1 MSNPKKMFRKTLSTQ
16 LAEML
21 ETAIQEEE
29 WKVGEKMPSEPELAE
44 MYGVSRNT
52 VREAVHYLAISGLIE
67 VRQGD
72 GTYVR
77 NKTALDATL
86 AKRLEKEEVKH
97 IMEVRQLIEPAV
109 SAMAAERKTPDES
122 RRLAELHDLMLKSFQ
137 EKRQDYLERD
147 AAFHVQIGIMSHNPL
162 LCDLYKAI
170 ISRYPEVFK
179 KGFLSFMEN
188 DDLEIYLHRDLLD
201 AIIEGDAAAAR
212 ELTVRMLEHEAKD
225 FLEAEAIRRP

>member
-1 MSNPKKMFRKTLSTQ
+1 MFRKTLSTQ

-86 AKRLEKEEVKH
+86 AKRLEK
-97 IMEVRQLIEPAV
+97 
-109 SAMAAERKTPDES
+109 
-122 RRLAELHDLMLKSFQ
+122 
-137 EKRQDYLERD
+137 
-147 AAFHVQIGIMSHNPL
+147 
-162 LCDLYKAI
+162 
-170 ISRYPEVFK
+170 
-179 KGFLSFMEN
+179 
-188 DDLEIYLHRDLLD
+188 
-201 AIIEGDAAAAR
+201 
-212 ELTVRMLEHEAKD
+212 
-225 FLEAEAIRRP
+225 